1 MAVLKKRS
9 LVIIATI
16 ILVLAIVLS
25 SFFYLNSQKA
35 YSGTTEQ
42 IILAV
47 PPHEINSL
55 IFVAENQQY
64 FATNGLNVTM
74 KNYALGQTAVNAVL
88 RGEADIALAA
98 EYNVV
103 QKALANESIVTF
115 GSVSKNANLY
125 LIARTDKGINS
136 IADLKGK
143 AIGVPLG
150 SLPQFTLGRFLELN
164 GLNITQVTLVNTL
177 PAETANAMANG
188 TIDAG
193 IIAQPNIGLVED
205 MFKDKTIKWPAQA
218 YQPYYVDAICTSN
231 FAKTN
236 PELIIRFLKTIVQ
249 AEKYV
254 ANNQDKAISIVA
266 AKLNYTNAYLSSVWS
281 DLQLSVSLDQSQILA
296 MQDEA
301 RWAISNHLTNATA
314 VPSFLNYIYVDGLKS
329 VKPAAV
335 NIIG

>member
-1 MAVLKKRS
+1 
-9 LVIIATI
+9 
-16 ILVLAIVLS
+16 
-25 SFFYLNSQKA
+25 
-35 YSGTTEQ
+35 
-42 IILAV
+42 
-47 PPHEINSL
+47 
-55 IFVAENQQY
+55 
-64 FATNGLNVTM
+64 
-74 KNYALGQTAVNAVL
+74 
-88 RGEADIALAA
+88 
-98 EYNVV
+98 
-103 QKALANESIVTF
+103 
-115 GSVSKNANLY
+115 
-125 LIARTDKGINS
+125 
-136 IADLKGK
+136 
-143 AIGVPLG
+143 
-150 SLPQFTLGRFLELN
+150 
-164 GLNITQVTLVNTL
+164 
-177 PAETANAMANG
+177 MANG

-193 IIAQPNIGLVED
+193 IIAQPNIRLVED

-218 YQPYYVDAICTSN
+218 DQPYYVDAICTNN

-254 ANNQDKAISIVA
+254 ANNQDKAIGIVA

-301 RWAISNHLTNATA
+301 RWAISYHLTNATS

>member
-164 GLNITQVTLVNTL
+164 GLDITQVTLVNTL
-177 PAETANAMANG
+177 PAETANAMENG

-193 IIAQPNIGLVED
+193 IIAQPNIGLVES

-218 YQPYYVDAICTSN
+218 DQPYYVDAICTSN

-281 DLQLSVSLDQSQILA
+281 DLRLSVSLDQSQILA

-301 RWAISNHLTNATA
+301 RWSISNNLTNATSI
-314 VPSFLNYIYVDGLKS
+314 PNFLNYVYVDGLKS